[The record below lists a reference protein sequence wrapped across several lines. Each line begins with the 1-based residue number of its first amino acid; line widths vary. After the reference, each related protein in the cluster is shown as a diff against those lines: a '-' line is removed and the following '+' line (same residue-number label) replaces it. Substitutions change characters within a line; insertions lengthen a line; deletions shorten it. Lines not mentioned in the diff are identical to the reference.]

1 MESKKYVYWEDGG
14 MWIGYFE
21 DYPDYLTQGAS
32 LEELKDNLIDMYKDL
47 TSGDIPHIRKVSV
60 LDIV

>member
-32 LEELKDNLIDMYKDL
+32 LEELKENLRDMYKDL
-47 TSGDIPHIRKVSV
+47 TSGDIPHVRRVSV